1 MDFKDRIEPF
11 LTSDDPIILDFVTH
25 TLHDYPNVSEEWIE
39 RLVDEAVQNEEKASS
54 ILTFLRVDPM
64 HEEVAEMLVQ
74 GVNHASKGT
83 RNLFLHL
90 VYELVPDMALKHR
103 NEISSNLT
111 KDYWELYEIL
121 VNGSEK
127 DVRKVY
133 DNILHKLE
141 DEGAYSSTLY
151 RQAKKVAYTLVKNGW
166 VTEDEIE
173 RELEENLK
181 QEWFHYN
188 GILAV
193 YMIGLLKM
201 DTYIHKLVPLLVSDE
216 DILLEEVAATLISLQ
231 SDKVVEAVVPY
242 LLKEESN
249 IFAASIV
256 ENIKTDYAVDVLRN
270 AYHQVHDD
278 DGDSRA
284 IIIEA
289 LIHHLSP
296 VAEPEINEYVSK
308 RPSSFFVEIERLAY
322 SYYKIMGFDHP
333 LLNEWT
339 DTIQNKGNE
348 EHEAEDI
355 PNQLIR
361 VERVGRNDPCLCGSG
376 KKYKKCCG

>member
-1 MDFKDRIEPF
+1 MEFKDRIEPL
-11 LTSDDPIILDFVTH
+11 LTTDDPIILDFVTN
-25 TLHDYPNVSEEWIE
+25 TLHDYPNVSEEWIKK
-39 RLVDEAVQNEEKASS
+39 LIGGAAQNEEKISS
-54 ILTFLRVDPM
+54 ILTFLRVNPM
-64 HEEVAEMLVQ
+64 HEEVAEMIAQ

-83 RNLFLHL
+83 RNLYRHL

-103 NEISSNLT
+103 NEISLNLS
-111 KDYWELYEIL
+111 KDDWELYEVL

-127 DVRKVY
+127 DVRKIY
-133 DNILHKLE
+133 SDILNKLE
-141 DEGAYSSTLY
+141 DEVTYNSTLY

-173 RELEENLK
+173 RDLEENLK
-181 QEWFHYN
+181 QEWFNYN
-188 GILAV
+188 GILVV
-193 YMIGLLKM
+193 YMIGLMKM

-231 SDKVVEAVVPY
+231 SDEVIEAVAPY

-256 ENIKTDYAVDVLRN
+256 ENIKTDYAVEVLRN

-278 DGDSRA
+278 DSRA

-296 VAEPEINEYVSK
+296 VAEPEINEYVSG
-308 RPSSFFVEIERLAY
+308 RPSSFFVEIEQLAY

-333 LLNEWT
+333 LLNEWI
-339 DTIQNKGNE
+339 DTIQNRGNE
-348 EHEAEDI
+348 GHKAENI
-355 PNQLIR
+355 PNQPIR
-361 VERVGRNDPCLCGSG
+361 VEKVGRNDPCLCGSG